1 MKNKTHA
8 KSNVS
13 LSLEYCLKIVHTPPS
28 LFLYWEQK
36 QLIQRRYGVTSVLL
50 EKYLPKGVES
60 LQIEIFALKTNK
72 QKSKTKLYN
81 KTSERR
87 YQLMDYFVSSNN
99 AHV

>member
-1 MKNKTHA
+1 M
-8 KSNVS
+8 
-13 LSLEYCLKIVHTPPS
+13 
-28 LFLYWEQK
+28 
-36 QLIQRRYGVTSVLL
+36 LL